1 MLASMVIVARLLGLS
16 GGTASFLKSPFRSA
30 FFVFV
35 GCGARGGPCHLFKNM
50 TLCHVPWILFLEP
63 LVRSVQPSMIGVKDR
78 YYT

>member
-35 GCGARGGPCHLFKNM
+35 GCGARRGTCHLFKKM

-63 LVRSVQPSMIGVKDR
+63 LMRSARASVIGVEDR